1 MLKLVPAAGN
11 HSNGACGAAGPM
23 IGVRLQEST
32 RRPPWR
38 RGWPYLVAAVILG
51 LAAAV
56 LFVIRGLSA
65 YGRPNP
71 EFPSL
76 VETPDPSLVGTV
88 AYTEV
93 GGSCVRV
100 VAAAGGPSRDVLC
113 FEGNEGEGPQLA
125 FLADGRLEVTMFDW
139 PPEQPIRGAWQ
150 KIVDIT
156 TGAVEE
162 TPAAQVP
169 DTPTQAAQP
178 TAGPNGER
186 IVATSDGGRI
196 TIVLEGPAGSQT
208 LLSAEG
214 NPDYRL
220 ATPPVWS
227 PDGRWILAQEADEGR
242 LLLVTVAEPPQT
254 RVLVDHPASFISSGV
269 VGFAVSGSSLP

>member
-1 MLKLVPAAGN
+1 MQGIFQQPG
-11 HSNGACGAAGPM
+11 
-23 IGVRLQEST
+23 
-32 RRPPWR
+32 RRAVWL
-38 RGWPYLVAAVILG
+38 YVVVAVVLG

-56 LFVIRGLSA
+56 FFVVRGLSA

-76 VETPDPSLVGTV
+76 VDAPDPSLVGTV

-113 FEGNEGEGPQLA
+113 FEGNEGEGPQLV

-139 PPEQPIRGAWQ
+139 PAEQPIRGAWQ
-150 KIVDIT
+150 KIVDIG
-156 TGAVEE
+156 TGAVED
-162 TPAAQVP
+162 TAAAEVP
-169 DTPTQAAQP
+169 DTPTQAAEP
-178 TAGPNGER
+178 AVGPSGER
-186 IVATSDGGRI
+186 LVASSEGGRI
-196 TIVLEGPAGSQT
+196 TIVLEGPTGSQT

-220 ATPPVWS
+220 AIPPVWS
-227 PDGRWILAQEADEGR
+227 PDRQWILAQEADEGR
-242 LLLVTVAEPPQT
+242 LLLITVSDSPQT
-254 RVLVDHPASFISSGV
+254 RVLVEHPASFISSGV
-269 VGFAVSGSSLP
+269 VGVAVSGSSLP